1 MSSLT
6 WLIRMIIKYQTRTL
20 TAIMSSAPAFRHYA
34 KAQTNFKP
42 PEIANGN
49 AFLGDVFSK
58 YVPEP
63 TIHLSS
69 FTQSRLPPFMRK
81 SPRSQHFISDKIESQ
96 APISCGFYRLE
107 PGAPLDYTYTYH
119 EMKIIL
125 EGDFTISDETGQ
137 KVTCGPGDVLNFP
150 KGSKIRFTTEKG
162 GLAFYT
168 GQVCCHLLFSFLKA
182 SQDETETGGHYSM
195 AESIHIH
202 RIGEMVI
209 GRY

>member
-1 MSSLT
+1 MSST
-6 WLIRMIIKYQTRTL
+6 
-20 TAIMSSAPAFRHYA
+20 PAFRHYA

-58 YVPEP
+58 YVSKPP
-63 TIHLSS
+63 THLSRRPYKNHLLG
-69 FTQSRLPPFMRK
+69 FLRK
-81 SPRSQHFISDKIESQ
+81 VPCSQHLISDKIEPQ
-96 APISCGFYRLE
+96 APISCGFYRLA

-168 GQVCCHLLFSFLKA
+168 GQVCYRLFLLS
-182 SQDETETGGHYSM
+182 
-195 AESIHIH
+195 
-202 RIGEMVI
+202 
-209 GRY
+209 

>member
-1 MSSLT
+1 MHT
-6 WLIRMIIKYQTRTL
+6 
-20 TAIMSSAPAFRHYA
+20 
-34 KAQTNFKP
+34 KP
-42 PEIANGN
+42 TSPLCEANN
-49 AFLGDVFSK
+49 
-58 YVPEP
+58 
-63 TIHLSS
+63 
-69 FTQSRLPPFMRK
+69 
-81 SPRSQHFISDKIESQ
+81 RSHHFISDKIEPT

-168 GQVCCHLLFSFLKA
+168 GQVCYRLLLFFLEALKNRK
-182 SQDETETGGHYSM
+182 
-195 AESIHIH
+195 I
-202 RIGEMVI
+202 
-209 GRY
+209 